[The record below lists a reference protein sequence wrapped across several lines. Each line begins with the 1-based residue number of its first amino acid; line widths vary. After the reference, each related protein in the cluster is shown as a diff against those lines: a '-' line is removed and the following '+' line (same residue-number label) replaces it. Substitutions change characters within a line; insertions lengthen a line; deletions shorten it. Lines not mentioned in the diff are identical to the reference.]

1 MTDQIIIENINENI
15 INLET
20 EKIEEIPHIEKIEKV
35 EKIEKEVKVEEVKK
49 EDFNLEDIEECLK
62 CDVCKDVLYD
72 AKTVLCQHTF
82 CGSCLISLKE
92 CPMCRLKLFLPS
104 NNNNIFNN
112 LVNILY
118 GKEKVN
124 ELKNKTKREH
134 LEKELNKTV
143 LEELQTSFNKSITH
157 TTPTQSVQ
165 QPLNNLNNLQQN
177 DLINQ
182 STEISTN
189 VNIFGFSLDLSLI
202 IKYIEIGFLLYYI
215 YGFCMSMRY
224 GFNWFKLSLNLIII
238 FQSCYSIFL
247 Q

>member
-1 MTDQIIIENINENI
+1 
-15 INLET
+15 
-20 EKIEEIPHIEKIEKV
+20 
-35 EKIEKEVKVEEVKK
+35 
-49 EDFNLEDIEECLK
+49 
-62 CDVCKDVLYD
+62 
-72 AKTVLCQHTF
+72 
-82 CGSCLISLKE
+82 
-92 CPMCRLKLFLPS
+92 MCRLKLFLPS

-112 LVNILY
+112 LVDILY

-157 TTPTQSVQ
+157 TTTIQQSI
-165 QPLNNLNNLQQN
+165 NNINQQN

-202 IKYIEIGFLLYYI
+202 IKYIEIAFLLYYI
-215 YGFCMSMRY
+215 YGFCMSM
-224 GFNWFKLSLNLIII
+224 
-238 FQSCYSIFL
+238 
-247 Q
+247 

>member
-1 MTDQIIIENINENI
+1 M
-15 INLET
+15 
-20 EKIEEIPHIEKIEKV
+20 
-35 EKIEKEVKVEEVKK
+35 
-49 EDFNLEDIEECLK
+49 
-62 CDVCKDVLYD
+62 CKDVLYD

-104 NNNNIFNN
+104 NTNNIFNN
-112 LVNILY
+112 LVDILY

-157 TTPTQSVQ
+157 TIPTQTDQ
-165 QPLNNLNNLQQN
+165 QPINNNNINQQNNPNNN

-215 YGFCMSMRY
+215 YGFFMSLRY

>member
-35 EKIEKEVKVEEVKK
+35 EKIEEEVKVEEVKK

-118 GKEKVN
+118 
-124 ELKNKTKREH
+124 
-134 LEKELNKTV
+134 
-143 LEELQTSFNKSITH
+143 ELQTSFDKSITH
-157 TTPTQSVQ
+157 TTPTQTVQ
-165 QPLNNLNNLQQN
+165 QPLNNLNHHNNLNNLNQQN

-215 YGFCMSMRY
+215 YGFFMSLRY